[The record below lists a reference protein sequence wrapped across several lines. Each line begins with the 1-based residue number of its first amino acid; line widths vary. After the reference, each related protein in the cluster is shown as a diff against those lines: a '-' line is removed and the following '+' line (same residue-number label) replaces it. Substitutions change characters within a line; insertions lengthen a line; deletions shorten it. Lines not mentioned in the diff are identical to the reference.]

1 MESLLYKTKCEWPIS
16 NAGGADRLTFTRS
29 QVSRMHWAPV
39 FPNGDAWVLCVHMTS
54 CIRER
59 EGILSPRSMGNLG

>member
-29 QVSRMHWAPV
+29 QVSRRHWAPV
-39 FPNGDAWVLCVHMTS
+39 FPNGDTLCSYDFMYQGK
-54 CIRER
+54 R
-59 EGILSPRSMGNLG
+59 GNFKS